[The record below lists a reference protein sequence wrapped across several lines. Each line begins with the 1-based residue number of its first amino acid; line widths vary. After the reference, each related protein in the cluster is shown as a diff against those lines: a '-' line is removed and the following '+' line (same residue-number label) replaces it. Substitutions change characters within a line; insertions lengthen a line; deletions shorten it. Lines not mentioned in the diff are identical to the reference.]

1 MISNR
6 KITLFSL
13 VALGAALSTSSQAL
27 SFSGSQLV
35 GGYTYSASSDFTYDN
50 INNLLLITLN
60 NTAVDPVTNQAQTL
74 SGIYFDVTGNPVLTT
89 NSANVGTGSTI
100 VNDSPN
106 LNDSK
111 IGQEWAF
118 RNNMVAADATFTD
131 ARYGISSTGLGI
143 FAPTDRF
150 DTSGNLAGPGSGSVA
165 GDDFSIVPASQA
177 SYTSGGLTGTPFT
190 QSSMIYR
197 LNTPVN
203 FILNA
208 NTIQNVVFHYSSAQE
223 GQSTTGHTPDVPE
236 PGTLAMLIGIAPIG
250 AAYLIRRRKIGKI
263 S

>member
-1 MISNR
+1 MIINR
-6 KITLFSL
+6 KLSLFSIVSL
-13 VALGAALSTSSQAL
+13 TAVMTASAHAAT
-27 SFSGSQLV
+27 FTGSQTV
-35 GGYTYSASSDFTYDN
+35 GGYTYDASAGFTYDS
-50 INNLLLITLN
+50 INHLLSITLQ
-60 NTAVDPVTNQAQTL
+60 NTAASPVTNQGQTL
-74 SGIYFDVTGNPVLTT
+74 SGIYFDVTGNPVLTA
-89 NSANVGTGSTI
+89 NSASVGSGSTI

-106 LNDSK
+106 LDDSK

-118 RNNMVAADATFTD
+118 RNNMVAADASFTD
-131 ARYGISSTGLGI
+131 AQYGISSTGLGI

-190 QSSMIYR
+190 QSSMVYV
-197 LNTPVN
+197 LNTPTN
-203 FILNA
+203 FVLN
-208 NTIQNVVFHYSSAQE
+208 NNIKNVVFHYSSAQE
-223 GQSTTGHTPDVPE
+223 GQSTTGHSPDVPE

-250 AAYLIRRRKIGKI
+250 AAYLARRRKIGKI